1 MQYLGLSDKVLSKL
15 TDTQLSVEIEKFT
28 DELNNRVRDKNA
40 EEGLYENE
48 VCLTYRSQLYKL
60 KYKLSRNTPMKD
72 LHETQRKRQL
82 NVNTKNPG
90 V

>member
-15 TDTQLSVEIEKFT
+15 TDTQLSVEIKKFT
-28 DELNNRVRDKNA
+28 DELNNRVRDRNA

-48 VCLTYRSQLYKL
+48 VCLTYRSQLYK
-60 KYKLSRNTPMKD
+60 
-72 LHETQRKRQL
+72 
-82 NVNTKNPG
+82 KNPG